1 MSNGERLAPIP
12 GWKEST
18 TTVQVF
24 ARVVEVPCWISE
36 DGEIYM
42 DGTAERIIERVKTA
56 SWIRKEPDAPFCGCG
71 D

>member
-1 MSNGERLAPIP
+1 MSKDERLAPVP

-18 TTVQVF
+18 TTVQVL
-24 ARVVEVPCWISE
+24 ARVVEVPCWIAD

-42 DGTAERIIERVKTA
+42 DDRAVRLIEHAKIA
-56 SWIRKEPDAPFCGCG
+56 AGLLKEPDAPFCGAG